1 MVAFGVIGF
10 LILVIIFV
18 VMRNQSTQRE
28 LKQIRRAHKLLQ
40 SQNKYSLGIVMAMST
55 HLQYVFQT
63 KLASLNNH
71 GLIKRQD
78 YDIAHFILENFQ
90 FIIVQCCQ
98 HNETVEV
105 AVRKA
110 LKGQALTIEFV
121 SQFIARQPS
130 EVRVPWCKNTVDG
143 FIAACRN
150 LVADKVKT
158 QAEEVDST
166 INSPSS
172 G

>member
-1 MVAFGVIGF
+1 MVAFGTIGF
-10 LILVIIFV
+10 LILVIFFV

-28 LKQIRRAHKLLQ
+28 LKQIRRDHKLLQ

-55 HLQYVFQT
+55 QLQYIFQT

-98 HNETVEV
+98 HNETVE
-105 AVRKA
+105 ASVRKA
-110 LKGQALTIEFV
+110 LKGQTLTIEFV

-150 LVADKVKT
+150 LVADKAKT
-158 QAEEVDST
+158 QLEVEEVNPPT
-166 INSPSS
+166 
-172 G
+172 

>member
-1 MVAFGVIGF
+1 MVAFGIIGF

-18 VMRNQSTQRE
+18 VMRSQSTQRE
-28 LKQIRRAHKLLQ
+28 LKQIKRAHKLLQ
-40 SQNKYSLGIVMAMST
+40 SQDKYSLGIVMAMSRQ
-55 HLQYVFQT
+55 LQSEFQT
-63 KLASLNNH
+63 KLASLNSH

-105 AVRKA
+105 AIRKA
-110 LKGQALTIEFV
+110 LKGEVLTIEFV
-121 SQFIARQPS
+121 NQFIARQSS

-150 LVADKVKT
+150 LVADKVKS
-158 QAEEVDST
+158 QPDVAEA
-166 INSPSS
+166 SPAVI
-172 G
+172 

>member
-1 MVAFGVIGF
+1 MIEFGVIAL
-10 LILVIIFV
+10 LILALIFM
-18 VMRNQSTQRE
+18 VMNGKSTQRE
-28 LKQIRRAHKLLQ
+28 LKQIKRAHKLLQ
-40 SQNKYSLGIVMAMST
+40 SQNKYSLGIVMAMSSQ
-55 HLQYVFQT
+55 LQYVFQT
-63 KLASLNNH
+63 KLATLNSH

-78 YDIAHFILENFQ
+78 YDIAHFVLENFQ

-110 LKGQALTIEFV
+110 LKGQALTMEFV

-143 FIAACRN
+143 FIAACAN
-150 LVADKVKT
+150 LVSDKVKT
-158 QAEEVDST
+158 QAEVEEATPAIS
-166 INSPSS
+166 
-172 G
+172 